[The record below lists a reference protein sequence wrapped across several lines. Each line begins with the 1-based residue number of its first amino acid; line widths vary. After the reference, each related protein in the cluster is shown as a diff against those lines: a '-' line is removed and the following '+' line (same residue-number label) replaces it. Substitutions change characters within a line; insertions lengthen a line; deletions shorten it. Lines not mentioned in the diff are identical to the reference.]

1 MHTGW
6 KTECMIGISPTFT
19 VSHCGVFQ
27 SILTGAEEVAESMG
41 GEVHSHILPFTT
53 LVTTLV
59 TTTRIVAVVVEEVIV
74 VVYQMLKTEDI
85 HARLTC

>member
-1 MHTGW
+1 
-6 KTECMIGISPTFT
+6 
-19 VSHCGVFQ
+19 
-27 SILTGAEEVAESMG
+27 MG

-59 TTTRIVAVVVEEVIV
+59 TTTRVVAVVVEEVIV
-74 VVYQMLKTEDI
+74 VVYQMLKTENI